1 MMAMTVI
8 IHIRNADAM
17 LAEIDDLP
25 GSTDTIIKLS
35 NPRQR
40 DGKDLIF
47 LEHNVVTVYWP
58 ISEIS
63 FIEILP
69 GDTGEEVVSFV
80 RE

>member
-1 MMAMTVI
+1 
-8 IHIRNADAM
+8 M
-17 LAEIDDLP
+17 LAEIEELP
-25 GSTDTIIKLS
+25 QANDTIIKLN

-47 LEHNVVTVYWP
+47 LERNVVSVYWP
-58 ISEIS
+58 LAEIS

-69 GDTGEEVVSFV
+69 GETAEDVVSFV

>member
-1 MMAMTVI
+1 MSTSVI
-8 IHIRNADAM
+8 VHIRNAEPM
-17 LAEIDDLP
+17 LAEIEELP
-25 GSTDTIIKLS
+25 QPNDTVIKLS

-58 ISEIS
+58 WAEIS

-69 GDTGEEVVSFV
+69 GETAEEVVSFI

>member
-1 MMAMTVI
+1 MAMTVI
-8 IHIRNADAM
+8 VHIRNAEPM

-25 GSTDTIIKLS
+25 GPEDTILKLS

-58 ISEIS
+58 WAEIS

-69 GDTGEEVVSFV
+69 GDTAEEVVSFV

>member
-1 MMAMTVI
+1 MAMSVI
-8 IHIRNADAM
+8 IHIRNAEAM

-25 GSTDTIIKLS
+25 GPTDTLIKLS

-58 ISEIS
+58 WSEIS
-63 FIEILP
+63 FMEVLP
-69 GDTGEEVVSFV
+69 GDTAEEVVSFV

>member
-1 MMAMTVI
+1 MSISVI
-8 IHIRNADAM
+8 VHIRNAEPM
-17 LAEIDDLP
+17 LAEIEELP
-25 GSTDTIIKLS
+25 QPSDTSIKLS

-47 LEHNVVTVYWP
+47 LEHNVVNVIWP
-58 ISEIS
+58 LAEIS

-69 GDTGEEVVSFV
+69 GETAEEVVSFI

>member
-1 MMAMTVI
+1 MSTTVI
-8 IHIRNADAM
+8 VHIKNAEPM
-17 LAEIDDLP
+17 LAEIEELP
-25 GSTDTIIKLS
+25 QPNDTIIKLS

-58 ISEIS
+58 WDEIS

-69 GDTGEEVVSFV
+69 GETAEDVVSFV

>member
-1 MMAMTVI
+1 MAMTVI
-8 IHIRNADAM
+8 VHIRNAEPM
-17 LAEIDDLP
+17 LAEIEDFP
-25 GSTDTIIKLS
+25 GPTDTIIKLG

-58 ISEIS
+58 WVEIS

-69 GDTGEEVVSFV
+69 GETAEEVVSFI

>member
-1 MMAMTVI
+1 MAMTVI
-8 IHIRNADAM
+8 VHIRNAEPM
-17 LAEIDDLP
+17 LAEIEDFPDKA
-25 GSTDTIIKLS
+25 DTTIKLS

-58 ISEIS
+58 WSEIA
-63 FIEILP
+63 FVEILP

>member
-1 MMAMTVI
+1 MSNTVI
-8 IHIRNADAM
+8 VHIKNAEPM
-17 LAEIDDLP
+17 LAEIDEMP
-25 GSTDTIIKLS
+25 GPADTIIKLS

-58 ISEIS
+58 WAEIS

-69 GDTGEEVVSFV
+69 GETAEEVVSFI

>member
-1 MMAMTVI
+1 MAMTVI
-8 IHIRNADAM
+8 VHIRNAEPM

-25 GSTDTIIKLS
+25 DTADTILKLS

-40 DGKDLIF
+40 DGKDLVF

-58 ISEIS
+58 WAEIS
-63 FIEILP
+63 FVEIMP
-69 GDTGEEVVSFV
+69 GDSAEEVVSFV

>member
-1 MMAMTVI
+1 MSNTVI
-8 IHIRNADAM
+8 VHIRNAEPM
-17 LAEIDDLP
+17 LAEIEDLP
-25 GSTDTIIKLS
+25 QLSDTIIKLS

-47 LEHNVVTVYWP
+47 LDHNVVTVYWP
-58 ISEIS
+58 WAEIS

-69 GDTGEEVVSFV
+69 GETAEEVVSFI

>member
-1 MMAMTVI
+1 MSTTVI
-8 IHIRNADAM
+8 VHIRNAEPM
-17 LAEIDDLP
+17 LAEIEDVP
-25 GSTDTIIKLS
+25 QPADTIIKLS

-47 LEHNVVTVYWP
+47 LDHNVVTVYWP
-58 ISEIS
+58 WAEIS

-69 GDTGEEVVSFV
+69 GETAEEVVSFI

>member
-1 MMAMTVI
+1 MAMTVI
-8 IHIRNADAM
+8 VHIRNAEPM
-17 LAEIDDLP
+17 LAEIEDLP
-25 GSTDTIIKLS
+25 DTTDTIIKLS

-58 ISEIS
+58 WSEIA
-63 FIEILP
+63 FVEILP

>member
-1 MMAMTVI
+1 MAMSVI
-8 IHIRNADAM
+8 IHIKNAEAV
-17 LAEIDDLP
+17 LAEIEDFP
-25 GSTDTIIKLS
+25 GPTDTIIKLS

-47 LEHNVVTVYWP
+47 LDHNVVTVYWP
-58 ISEIS
+58 WSEIA
-63 FIEILP
+63 FMEILP